1 MRLHTQPNA
10 RRAPRRSTRQ
20 SPGSYRTV
28 RAVGGFHLGL
38 RTGFTWGS
46 PGPAGAAG
54 GGGTS
59 PAAHRRPRYRPD
71 LLPCPPPRPPMA
83 PPPSAPPPLT
93 PPPLAFPP
101 VRPPRS
107 RFRPHFRPPA
117 PSPPAPRGGTAG
129 YGPSC
134 FFPARAACAR
144 LAPAVAVVL
153 TLLSP
158 APASAADALPVA
170 TGAERGVERV
180 ADRLAGVGRGQGA
193 GAVAGPPEEMT
204 AGAAEMTRDEAV
216 TRPRAVAR
224 ASALMRPEAETRPRT
239 VTRPRA
245 VTRPW
250 GAAHAESRGARPPST
265 DAPGTDPPGEDRA
278 WPVGGAT
285 SVGPTVVRGWEPP
298 PSPWAAGHRGVD
310 LAAPAGAVVRAAA
323 PGRVAYAGTVAGRGV
338 LTIEVSHSGRR
349 PLRTTY
355 EPVRPTAR
363 KGQRVT
369 AGQPVAV
376 LQRGPFHCR
385 APCLHWGLRRGKS
398 YLDPLSLL
406 PRSMLHG
413 GPSRLLPVFG
423 VPVPAGSRTV
433 APWHRGPAEPPDTA
447 APTEPAAQERR
458 TTPTG
463 PALIAAAG
471 LAAAA
476 VWALGRLHRARA
488 IGSEDGTKKQR
499 DAKWGG
505 KWRGPR
511 RAVDDP

>member
-1 MRLHTQPNA
+1 
-10 RRAPRRSTRQ
+10 
-20 SPGSYRTV
+20 
-28 RAVGGFHLGL
+28 
-38 RTGFTWGS
+38 
-46 PGPAGAAG
+46 
-54 GGGTS
+54 
-59 PAAHRRPRYRPD
+59 
-71 LLPCPPPRPPMA
+71 
-83 PPPSAPPPLT
+83 
-93 PPPLAFPP
+93 
-101 VRPPRS
+101 
-107 RFRPHFRPPA
+107 
-117 PSPPAPRGGTAG
+117 
-129 YGPSC
+129 
-134 FFPARAACAR
+134 
-144 LAPAVAVVL
+144 
-153 TLLSP
+153 
-158 APASAADALPVA
+158 
-170 TGAERGVERV
+170 
-180 ADRLAGVGRGQGA
+180 
-193 GAVAGPPEEMT
+193 
-204 AGAAEMTRDEAV
+204 MTRDEAV

-245 VTRPW
+245 VTRPG
-250 GAAHAESRGARPPST
+250 GAAHADSPGARPPG
-265 DAPGTDPPGEDRA
+265 ADPPGEDRA

-338 LTIEVSHSGRR
+338 LTIEVSHSGRP

-369 AGQPVAV
+369 TGQPVAV

-413 GPSRLLPVFG
+413 GPSRLLPGFG

-433 APWHRGPAEPPDTA
+433 APWHRGPAEPPGSA
-447 APTEPAAQERR
+447 VPTEPAAQERR

-463 PALIAAAG
+463 PALLAAAG

-488 IGSEDGTKKQR
+488 MGSEEGTTKRR
-499 DAKWGG
+499 DAKW
-505 KWRGPR
+505 RGRR
-511 RAVDDP
+511 RAVGDR